1 MSTNRENVTFQTAD
15 GKWNIGFW
23 DFYVW
28 GDDYEWDVTYSEGSF
43 WYASMGHDTPELAY
57 QAYTRNHSNPGG
69 TCRIEYAGNEK
80 QCELYLE
87 YAKKLTLEAKKPAH
101 HSAW

>member
-15 GKWNIGFW
+15 GKWNIGFFE
-23 DFYVW
+23 FY
-28 GDDYEWDVTYSEGSF
+28 DTKSYMDEDYDYEWDVDYNYDSF

-57 QAYTRNHSNPGG
+57 QAYTHNHSNPGG

-80 QCELYLE
+80 QCELYME
-87 YAKKLTLEAKKPAH
+87 YAKSLH
-101 HSAW
+101 